1 MGIGTQLVAGSAI
14 ALKFAKST
22 WMNPKLTNADAT
34 KGPLY
39 SIPLEIENHQ
49 QTGGA
54 EVSESLV
61 ILKDAK
67 RQIADNVA
75 PGSWSWELSGYIP
88 GSPVELTNFYTPI
101 VSKHTE
107 IMRAWF
113 KNGTI
118 LEYRDID
125 MAVYKRVVI
134 KSLSITVQADC
145 RNKQPFS
152 MTLKEINVMEDT
164 TKVSVD
170 AIPTTGS
177 ILGTPIDAGSVLASV
192 GTYTGALLATN
203 AIDNIASN
211 LKVKSTEVIQ
221 FPEMDLVD
229 SFTFQAEIKA
239 GSVEFKFKWLNDR
252 WNCWVTLPGGKV
264 RSAGVIPNTPNW
276 SGYSDYSLTFN
287 TSLADKIGHDDLLET
302 EMVIK
307 TWQ

>member
-22 WMNPKLTNADAT
+22 WMNPKLTNADAS

-39 SIPLEIENHQ
+39 SIPLEIEAHQ

-88 GSPVELTNFYTPI
+88 GSPVELTNYFTPI

-164 TKVSVD
+164 GTSVSVD
-170 AIPTTGS
+170 AIPTVGS
-177 ILGTPIDAGSVLASV
+177 ILGTPLDAGSVLAAT
-192 GTYTGALLATN
+192 GTYIGLGILTSAGSS
-203 AIDNIASN
+203 SN
-211 LKVKSTEVIQ
+211 KTEKSTETIK
-221 FPEMDLVD
+221 FPEMDIQD
-229 SFTFQAEIKA
+229 SFTFQANIKD
-239 GSVEFKFKWLNDR
+239 GIVSFKFKWLNDK
-252 WNCWVTLPGGKV
+252 WNCWVTLPDGKV
-264 RSAGVIPNTPNW
+264 RSAGVYPNVENW
-276 SGYSDYSLTFN
+276 TGSSDYSLTFS
-287 TSLADKIGHDDLLET
+287 TSIADKIGRDDLLDT
-302 EMVIK
+302 EMVMK